1 MCGFCGYINKKEK
14 DSIKKMNDAIIHR
27 GPDDESY
34 YKDDFIAMGFRRLS
48 IIDLKGGRQPM
59 TNEDDSMIITFNGEI
74 YNFKEIKED
83 LIKKG
88 HKFKTNA
95 DTEVILH
102 GYEEYKE
109 KILDKLRGMFA
120 FAIWDKNNQKLFC
133 ARDHFGQKPFYY
145 GIFNNTFMYASEI
158 KSMLYHPDFKKE
170 VNKEALKPY
179 LTFQT
184 SVLEETFF
192 KGVYKLR
199 PGHYLKYDFKT
210 NKIETK
216 EYYNINFKPKDQ
228 NFDKLVE
235 KIDDTITKSID
246 YHIISDVP
254 VGAYLSGGID
264 SSYVVSYLKPDKTFS
279 VGFDYKNFNEVPMA
293 KDLSDML
300 NIQNK
305 NELINSDDFFESI
318 DKVQYYADEPT
329 ANLSAVPLY
338 FLSKLASKDVKVVLS
353 GEGADELFGGYTS
366 YDEDIKLKKYRKLPF
381 FIRKALKTI
390 VSPLPSFHGKN
401 FLTKGGSKIEDYYVG
416 NAFIFDNKEANK
428 ILTDKYKS
436 TLTYQEITKPYFDK
450 VAGED
455 DLTKMQYLDMYFWLP
470 NDILLKA
477 DKMSMANSLELRVPI
492 LDKEVFA
499 LAKTI
504 PTKYKLSHN
513 TTKYILRK
521 AASKRIPEEWYKRRK
536 KGFPVP
542 IIKWFREEKY
552 YSIVKQIFEEDFTK
566 EFFDQKLLIK
576 MLDEHYT
583 SKKNHCR
590 KLWTVFVYL
599 IWYKTFFIDLKG
611 WNKFSA
617 FFTQI
622 KSTAKYY

>member
-1 MCGFCGYINKKEK
+1 MCGFCGFINKKDK
-14 DSIKKMNDAIIHR
+14 DIIKKMNDAIVHR

-34 YKDDFIAMGFRRLS
+34 YKDDYVAMGFRRLS

-59 TNEDDSMIITFNGEI
+59 TNEDDSMVITYNGEI
-74 YNFKEIKED
+74 YNFKEIRED
-83 LIKKG
+83 LVKKG
-88 HKFKTNA
+88 HIFKTNA

-120 FAIWDKNNQKLFC
+120 FVIWDKNKKQLFG

-145 GIFNNTFMYASEI
+145 GTFNDTFMYGSEI
-158 KSMLYHPDFKKE
+158 KSMLYHPDFVKE

-184 SVLEETFF
+184 SVLDETFF

-199 PGHYLKYDFKT
+199 PGHYFIYDFDSK
-210 NKIETK
+210 KMDIK
-216 EYYNINFKPKDQ
+216 EYYNINFKPIQQD
-228 NFDKLVE
+228 FDKLVD

-279 VGFDYKNFNEVPMA
+279 VGFDYKDFNEVPMA
-293 KDLSDML
+293 KDLSDL
-300 NIQNK
+300 LHIENK
-305 NELINSDDFFESI
+305 SELINSDDFFESI
-318 DKVQYYADEPT
+318 DKVQYFADEPT

-338 FLSKLASKDVKVVLS
+338 FLSKLAAKDVKVVLS

-366 YDEDIKLKKYRKLPF
+366 YDEDNTLKKYRKLPF
-381 FIRKALKTI
+381 FIRKILKNI

-428 ILTDKYKS
+428 ILADNYKS
-436 TLTYQEITKPYFDK
+436 DLKYQDITKPYFDK
-450 VAGED
+450 VANED

-504 PTKYKLSHN
+504 PSEYKLSHN
-513 TTKYILRK
+513 TTKYILRR
-521 AASKRIPEEWYKRRK
+521 AASRRIPEEWYKRRK

-552 YSIVKQIFEEDFTK
+552 YNIVKSLFNEDFTK
-566 EFFDQKLLIK
+566 DFFDQKLLLK

-590 KLWTVFVYL
+590 KLWTIFVYL
-599 IWYKTFFIDLKG
+599 VWYKTFFVDFK
-611 WNKFSA
+611 N
-617 FFTQI
+617 
-622 KSTAKYY
+622 

>member
-14 DSIKKMNDAIIHR
+14 ESIKKMNDAIIHR

-59 TNEDDSMIITFNGEI
+59 TNEDDTMIITFNGEI

-88 HKFKTNA
+88 HTFKTNA

-120 FAIWDKNNQKLFC
+120 FAIWDKNNKKLFC

-145 GIFNNTFMYASEI
+145 GIFNDTFMYASEI
-158 KSMLYHPDFKKE
+158 KSLLYHPDFKKE

-199 PGHYLKYDFKT
+199 PGHYLTYDFNT

-216 EYYNINFKPKDQ
+216 EYYNINFKPKEQD
-228 NFDKLVE
+228 FDKLVE

-381 FIRKALKTI
+381 FIRKALKTL

-416 NAFIFDNKEANK
+416 NAFIFNNKEANK
-428 ILTDKYKS
+428 ILSDKYKS
-436 TLTYQEITKPYFDK
+436 NLTYQEITKPYFDK
-450 VAGED
+450 VANED

-552 YSIVKQIFEEDFTK
+552 YNIVKEIFEEDFTK

-599 IWYKTFFIDLKG
+599 VWYKTFFID
-611 WNKFSA
+611 
-617 FFTQI
+617 I
-622 KSTAKYY
+622 KS

>member
-1 MCGFCGYINKKEK
+1 
-14 DSIKKMNDAIIHR
+14 
-27 GPDDESY
+27 
-34 YKDDFIAMGFRRLS
+34 
-48 IIDLKGGRQPM
+48 M
-59 TNEDDSMIITFNGEI
+59 TNEDESMVITFNGEI
-74 YNFKEIKED
+74 YNFKEIKKD
-83 LIKKG
+83 LVKKG
-88 HKFKTNA
+88 HIFKTNS

-109 KILDKLRGMFA
+109 KILSKLRGMFA
-120 FAIWDKNNQKLFC
+120 FVIWDKNTQTLFG

-145 GIFNNTFMYASEI
+145 CKMNETFMYASEI

-192 KGVYKLR
+192 KNVYKLK
-199 PGHYLKYDFKT
+199 PGHYFIYDY
-210 NKIETK
+210 NKDDLTIK
-216 EYYNINFKPKDQ
+216 EYYNINFRPIPQ
-228 NFDKLVE
+228 NFNDLVE
-235 KIDDTITKSID
+235 KIDETITKSID

-279 VGFDYKNFNEVPMA
+279 VGFNYKDFNEVPMA
-293 KDLSDML
+293 KDLSDIL
-300 NIQNK
+300 KIQNK
-305 NELINSDDFFESI
+305 SELINSDDFFESI

-338 FLSKLASKDVKVVLS
+338 FLSKLAAKDVKVVLS

-381 FIRKALKTI
+381 FIRRFIKIL
-390 VSPLPSFHGKN
+390 VSPFPSFHGKN
-401 FLTKGGSKIEDYYVG
+401 FLTKGGSKIEEYYVG

-428 ILTDKYKS
+428 VLSEKYKS
-436 TLTYQEITKPYFDK
+436 NITYQDITKPYYDK
-450 VAGED
+450 VKDKD

-504 PTKYKLSHN
+504 PTNYKLSHN

-542 IIKWFREEKY
+542 IIKWFSEEKY
-552 YSIVKQIFEEDFTK
+552 YNIVKEIFNEDFTK
-566 EFFDQKLLIK
+566 EFFNQELLLK
-576 MLDEHYT
+576 MLDDHYN
-583 SKKNHCR
+583 SKKNNCR
-590 KLWTVFVYL
+590 KLWTIYVFLV
-599 IWYKTFFIDLKG
+599 WYKKFFIEL
-611 WNKFSA
+611 N
-617 FFTQI
+617 
-622 KSTAKYY
+622 

>member
-1 MCGFCGYINKKEK
+1 MCGFCGFINRKEK
-14 DSIKKMNDAIIHR
+14 NIIKEMNDAIIHR

-34 YKDDFIAMGFRRLS
+34 YKDENIAMGFRRLS
-48 IIDLKGGRQPM
+48 IIDLKGGRQPIS
-59 TNEDDSMIITFNGEI
+59 NENDTMYITFNGEI
-74 YNFKEIKED
+74 YNFKEIKKD

-88 HKFKTNA
+88 HIFKTNT

-120 FAIWDKNNQKLFC
+120 FVIWDKKNKTLFG

-145 GIFNNTFMYASEI
+145 ANMNNTFMYSSEI
-158 KSMLYHPDFKKE
+158 KSLLKHPDFQKE
-170 VNKEALKPY
+170 INKDALKPY

-192 KGVYKLR
+192 KGVYKLL
-199 PGHYLKYDFKT
+199 PGHYFKY
-210 NKIETK
+210 NEETK
-216 EYYNINFKPKDQ
+216 ELKTKKYYQIKFEAQ
-228 NFDKLVE
+228 NWDFDKLVN
-235 KIDDTITKSID
+235 KIDKEITSSID
-246 YHIISDVP
+246 THLVSDVEI
-254 VGAYLSGGID
+254 GSYLSGGID

-279 VGFDYKNFNEVPMA
+279 VGFDYKNFNEVPYA
-293 KDLSDML
+293 KELSDML
-300 NIQNK
+300 KIENI
-305 NELINSDDFFESI
+305 NELIDSNDFFESL

-338 FLSKLASKDVKVVLS
+338 FLSNLASKHVKVVLS
-353 GEGADELFGGYTS
+353 GEGADELFGGYTF
-366 YDEDIKLKKYRKLPF
+366 YKEDDLLLKYRKLP
-381 FIRKALKTI
+381 KALRKIVKTVI
-390 VSPLPSFHGKN
+390 SPLPEFHGKN

-416 NAFIFDNKEANK
+416 NAFVFNNKEANK
-428 ILTDKYKS
+428 ILSDKYKS
-436 TLTYQEITKPYFDK
+436 NVTYQSITKPYYDEVKDK
-450 VAGED
+450 D
-455 DLTKMQYLDMYFWLP
+455 DLTKMQYLDMHFWLP

-477 DKMSMANSLELRVPI
+477 DKMAMANSLELRVPI

-499 LAKTI
+499 LASTI

-521 AASKRIPEEWYKRRK
+521 AASKRIPEAWYKRPK

-552 YSIVKQIFEEDFTK
+552 YKITKEMFNKDFTK
-566 EFFDQKLLIK
+566 EFFDIKKINK

-583 SKKNHCR
+583 GKKNHCR
-590 KLWTVFVYL
+590 KIWTIYVFL
-599 IWYKTFFIDLKG
+599 IWYQKFFIE
-611 WNKFSA
+611 N
-617 FFTQI
+617 
-622 KSTAKYY
+622 

>member
-88 HKFKTNA
+88 HTFKTNA

-145 GIFNNTFMYASEI
+145 GLFNDTFMYASEI
-158 KSMLYHPDFKKE
+158 KSLLYHPDFKKE
-170 VNKEALKPY
+170 VNKKALKPY

-199 PGHYLKYDFKT
+199 PGHYLTYDSKT

-216 EYYNINFKPKDQ
+216 EYYNINFKPQEQD
-228 NFDKLVE
+228 FDKLVE

-293 KDLSDML
+293 KDLSNML

-416 NAFIFDNKEANK
+416 NAFIFNNKEANK
-428 ILTDKYKS
+428 ILSNKYKS
-436 TLTYQEITKPYFDK
+436 NLTYQEITKPYFDK
-450 VAGED
+450 VAKED

-492 LDKEVFA
+492 LDKEVFS

-521 AASKRIPEEWYKRRK
+521 AASKRIPEAWYKRRK

-552 YSIVKQIFEEDFTK
+552 YNIVKEIFEEDFTK

-599 IWYKTFFIDLKG
+599 IWYKTFFID
-611 WNKFSA
+611 FES
-617 FFTQI
+617 
-622 KSTAKYY
+622 

>member
-1 MCGFCGYINKKEK
+1 MCGFCGYLNKKEK

-88 HKFKTNA
+88 HIFKTNS

-158 KSMLYHPDFKKE
+158 KSLLHHPDFKKE

-184 SVLEETFF
+184 SVLDETFF

-199 PGHYLKYDFKT
+199 PSHYLTYDFKT

-216 EYYNINFKPKDQ
+216 EYYNINFKPKQQD
-228 NFDKLVE
+228 FDKLVE

-338 FLSKLASKDVKVVLS
+338 FLSKLASKDIKVVLS

-381 FIRKALKTI
+381 FIRKALKNI

-428 ILTDKYKS
+428 ILTEKYKS

-450 VAGED
+450 VAKED

-504 PTKYKLSHN
+504 PTNYKLSHD

-566 EFFDQKLLIK
+566 EFFDQKQLIK

-590 KLWTVFVYL
+590 KLWTIFVYL
-599 IWYKTFFIDLKG
+599 VWYKTFFID
-611 WNKFSA
+611 F
-617 FFTQI
+617 
-622 KSTAKYY
+622 KS